1 MKFPLIRFHSF
12 AQRLSAF
19 VAVTVIV
26 VFTAIMVVYYN
37 YTKDALLDSTIKR
50 AQPLLESAALQIAGK
65 MNQVDV
71 ALNNNIWK
79 IKLSDYKDAK
89 SLEEG
94 LLSVEK
100 NVLRSN
106 SIIIGNGIGFIP
118 NYIKGKGRWYFPYS
132 SKDGDKIVAS
142 IMDNADYD
150 YFGMD
155 WFLIPIR
162 LNKDYWSEPY
172 YDEGAGNTMMT
183 TCVHLIRDD
192 AGKPIGIFGADVSLD
207 SLTQFVESM
216 KPLGPDSYSF
226 MLSRHG
232 YYLSNVDH
240 NKIMNETVFITAF
253 QDKSKDLEDVGHEMI
268 EGKTGMMKFKLQKK
282 SFYAFYTTIPGVSWS
297 ICTVTPDSYI
307 LGDLKNITNR
317 IIILFIIGLL
327 LVNVLT
333 YKVIAWMTKP
343 IAGFSK
349 SAGEIADG
357 NFNTIL
363 PVVKTEDELMTL
375 HNSIDHMRHS
385 LQTYIDELQVTTA
398 NKERMEREL
407 SIAHGI
413 QMGMLPKIFPPF
425 PERKD
430 VDLYAILKPAK
441 EVGGD
446 LYDFF
451 IREQKLYFAVGDVS
465 GKGVPASLIMA
476 IASSLFRTLTQ
487 IDTEPAN
494 IIKAMNAPL
503 CENNPSNMFIT
514 MIIGVLDLANGQM
527 RLCNAGHNPMILS
540 NKDGVHYLNLKKNL
554 PVGLMGEFDYKADS
568 LTINP
573 GDKLILYTDGVTEA
587 ESETK
592 ELFGEERLLQLVE
605 QNKQCNVRDIINVV
619 MDGIAGHVKHAV
631 QSDDITIMDIQYK
644 VS

>member
-1 MKFPLIRFHSF
+1 MKCRLIRFHSF
-12 AQRLSAF
+12 AQRLSTF
-19 VAVTVIV
+19 VSIAVVV
-26 VFTAIMVVYYN
+26 VFTAIMLVYYN

-50 AQPLLESAALQIAGK
+50 AQPLLQTAALQVAGK

-71 ALNNNIWK
+71 ALSNNMWK
-79 IKLSDYKDAK
+79 VKLSNYKNVK
-89 SLEEG
+89 SLEAG
-94 LLSVEK
+94 LLSVEE
-100 NVLRSN
+100 NILRSN

-118 NYIKGKGRWYFPYS
+118 NYIKEKGRWYFPYS
-132 SKDGDKIVAS
+132 SKVDGKINAT
-142 IMDNADYD
+142 IIDNADYD

-155 WFLIPIR
+155 WFLIPVR
-162 LNKDYWSEPY
+162 LNRDYWSEPY
-172 YDEGAGNTMMT
+172 YDEGGGNIMMT
-183 TCVHLIRDD
+183 TCVHIVRDD
-192 AGKPIGIFGADVSLD
+192 AGKTIGVLTADVSLD
-207 SLTQFVESM
+207 SLTHFVESM

-240 NKIMNETVFITAF
+240 SKIMNETVFITAF
-253 QDKSKDLEDVGHEMI
+253 EEGSKSFEKAGHDMI
-268 EGKTGMMKFKLQKK
+268 EGKEGMVKFKRQKQ
-282 SFYAFYTTIPGVSWS
+282 SFYAFYTSVPGVGWS

-307 LGDLKNITNR
+307 LGDLRNITNR
-317 IIILFIIGLL
+317 IILLFIIGLL
-327 LVNVLT
+327 LVNVIT

-343 IAGFSK
+343 IAGFSR
-349 SAGEIADG
+349 SAGEIAQG
-357 NFNTIL
+357 KFNTIL
-363 PVVKTEDELMTL
+363 PVVNTEDELMTL

-407 SIAHGI
+407 NIAHGI

-451 IREQKLYFAVGDVS
+451 IREQKLYFAIGDVS

-476 IASSLFRTLTQ
+476 ITSSLFRTLAQ
-487 IDTEPAN
+487 IDPEPAN
-494 IIKAMNAPL
+494 IIKAMNSPL
-503 CENNPSNMFIT
+503 SENNPSNMFVT
-514 MIIGVLDLANGQM
+514 MIIGVLDLASGN
-527 RLCNAGHNPMILS
+527 LKVCNAGHNPMIIS
-540 NKDGVHYLNLKKNL
+540 NNDGIHYLELKKNL
-554 PVGLMGEFDYKADS
+554 PVGLMVDFDYREDLLKM
-568 LTINP
+568 NP

-592 ELFGEERLLQLVE
+592 ELFGEKRLIELVE
-605 QNKQCNVRDIINVV
+605 QNKQKDVREIIALL
-619 MDGIAGHVKHAV
+619 MSGIAQHVKSAV

-644 VS
+644 S

>member
-1 MKFPLIRFHSF
+1 MKCRLIRFHSF
-12 AQRLSAF
+12 AQRLSTF
-19 VAVTVIV
+19 VSIAVVV
-26 VFTAIMVVYYN
+26 VFTAIMLVYYN

-50 AQPLLESAALQIAGK
+50 AQPLLQTAALQVAGK

-71 ALNNNIWK
+71 ALSNNMWK
-79 IKLSDYKDAK
+79 VKLSNYKNVK
-89 SLEEG
+89 SLEAG
-94 LLSVEK
+94 LLSVEE
-100 NVLRSN
+100 NILRSN

-118 NYIKGKGRWYFPYS
+118 NYIKEKGRWYFPYS
-132 SKDGDKIVAS
+132 SKVDGKINAT
-142 IMDNADYD
+142 IIDNADYD

-155 WFLIPIR
+155 WFLIPVR
-162 LNKDYWSEPY
+162 LNRDYWSEPY
-172 YDEGAGNTMMT
+172 YDEGAGNAMMT

-192 AGKPIGIFGADVSLD
+192 SGKPIGIFGADVSLD
-207 SLTQFVESM
+207 SLTHFVESM

-253 QDKSKDLEDVGHEMI
+253 QAKSKELENAGHEMI
-268 EGKTGMMKFKLQKK
+268 EGKTGMVKYKEQKQ
-282 SFYAFYTTIPGVSWS
+282 SFYAFYTSVPGVDWS

-307 LGDLKNITNR
+307 LGDLRNITNR
-317 IIILFIIGLL
+317 IILLFIIGLL
-327 LVNVLT
+327 LVNVIT

-349 SAGEIADG
+349 SAGEIAQG
-357 NFNTIL
+357 KFNTIL
-363 PVVKTEDELMTL
+363 PVVNTEDELMTL

-398 NKERMEREL
+398 NKERMERDL
-407 SIAHGI
+407 SIAHDI
-413 QMGMLPKIFPPF
+413 QMNMLPKIFPPF

-451 IREQKLYFAVGDVS
+451 IREQKLYFAIGDVS

-476 IASSLFRTLTQ
+476 ITSSLFRTLAQ
-487 IDTEPAN
+487 IDPEPAN
-494 IIKAMNAPL
+494 IIKAMNSPL
-503 CENNPSNMFIT
+503 SENNPSNMFVT
-514 MIIGVLDLANGQM
+514 MIIGVLDLASGNFKV
-527 RLCNAGHNPMILS
+527 CNAGHNPMIIS
-540 NKDGVHYLNLKKNL
+540 NNDGIHYLELKKNL
-554 PVGLMGEFDYKADS
+554 PVGLMVDFDYREDLLKM
-568 LTINP
+568 NP

-592 ELFGEERLLQLVE
+592 ELFGEKRLIELVE
-605 QNKQCNVRDIINVV
+605 QNKQKDVREIIALL
-619 MDGIAGHVKHAV
+619 MSGIAQHVKSAV

-644 VS
+644 S

>member
-1 MKFPLIRFHSF
+1 MKFRLIRFHSF
-12 AQRLSAF
+12 AQRLSTF
-19 VAVTVIV
+19 VSIAVVV
-26 VFTAIMVVYYN
+26 VFTAIMLVYYN

-50 AQPLLESAALQIAGK
+50 AQPLLQTAALQVAGK

-71 ALNNNIWK
+71 ALSNNMWK
-79 IKLSDYKDAK
+79 VKLSNYKNVK
-89 SLEEG
+89 SLEAG
-94 LLSVEK
+94 LLSVEE
-100 NVLRSN
+100 NILRSN

-118 NYIKGKGRWYFPYS
+118 NYIKEKGRWYFPYS
-132 SKDGDKIVAS
+132 SKVDGKINAT
-142 IMDNADYD
+142 IIDNADYD

-155 WFLIPIR
+155 WFLIPVR
-162 LNKDYWSEPY
+162 LNRDYWSEPY
-172 YDEGAGNTMMT
+172 YDEGAGNAMMT

-192 AGKPIGIFGADVSLD
+192 SGKPIGIFGADVSLD
-207 SLTQFVESM
+207 SLTHFVESM

-253 QDKSKDLEDVGHEMI
+253 QAKSKELENAGHEMI
-268 EGKTGMMKFKLQKK
+268 EGKTGMVKYKEQKQ
-282 SFYAFYTTIPGVSWS
+282 SFYAFYTSVPGVDWS

-307 LGDLKNITNR
+307 LGDLRNITNR
-317 IIILFIIGLL
+317 IILLFIIGLL
-327 LVNVLT
+327 LVNVIT

-349 SAGEIADG
+349 SAGEIAQG
-357 NFNTIL
+357 KFNTIL
-363 PVVKTEDELMTL
+363 PVVNTEDELMTL

-398 NKERMEREL
+398 NKERMERDL
-407 SIAHGI
+407 SIAHDI
-413 QMGMLPKIFPPF
+413 QMNMLPKIFPPF

-451 IREQKLYFAVGDVS
+451 IREQKLYFAIGDVS

-476 IASSLFRTLTQ
+476 ITSSLFRTLAQ
-487 IDTEPAN
+487 IDPEPAN
-494 IIKAMNAPL
+494 IIKAMNSPL
-503 CENNPSNMFIT
+503 SENNPSNMFVT
-514 MIIGVLDLANGQM
+514 MIIGVLDLASGN
-527 RLCNAGHNPMILS
+527 LKVCNAGHNPMIIS
-540 NKDGVHYLNLKKNL
+540 NNDGIHYLELKKNL
-554 PVGLMGEFDYKADS
+554 PVGLMVDFDYREDLLKM
-568 LTINP
+568 NP

-592 ELFGEERLLQLVE
+592 ELFGEKRLIELVE
-605 QNKQCNVRDIINVV
+605 QNKQKDVREIIALL
-619 MDGIAGHVKHAV
+619 MSGIAQHVKSAV

-644 VS
+644 S

>member
-1 MKFPLIRFHSF
+1 MKCRLIRFHSF
-12 AQRLSAF
+12 AQRLSTF
-19 VAVTVIV
+19 VSIAVVV
-26 VFTAIMVVYYN
+26 VFTAIMLVYYN

-50 AQPLLESAALQIAGK
+50 AQPLLQTAALQVAGK

-71 ALNNNIWK
+71 ALSNNMWK
-79 IKLSDYKDAK
+79 VKLSNYKNVK
-89 SLEEG
+89 SLEAG
-94 LLSVEK
+94 LLSVEE
-100 NVLRSN
+100 NILRSN

-118 NYIKGKGRWYFPYS
+118 NYIKEKGRWYFPYS
-132 SKDGDKIVAS
+132 SKVDGKINAT
-142 IMDNADYD
+142 IIDNADYD

-155 WFLIPIR
+155 WFLIPVR
-162 LNKDYWSEPY
+162 LNRDYWSEPY
-172 YDEGAGNTMMT
+172 YDEGAGNAMMT

-192 AGKPIGIFGADVSLD
+192 SGKPIGIFGADVSLD
-207 SLTQFVESM
+207 SLTHFVESM

-253 QDKSKDLEDVGHEMI
+253 QAKSKELENAGHEMI
-268 EGKTGMMKFKLQKK
+268 EGKTGMVKYKEQKQ
-282 SFYAFYTTIPGVSWS
+282 SFYAFYTSVPGVDWS

-307 LGDLKNITNR
+307 LGDLRNITNR
-317 IIILFIIGLL
+317 ILLLFIIGLL
-327 LVNVLT
+327 LVNVIT

-349 SAGEIADG
+349 SAGEIAQG
-357 NFNTIL
+357 KFNTIL
-363 PVVKTEDELMTL
+363 PVVNTEDELMTL

-398 NKERMEREL
+398 NKERMERDL
-407 SIAHGI
+407 SIAHDI
-413 QMGMLPKIFPPF
+413 QMNMLPKIFPPF

-451 IREQKLYFAVGDVS
+451 IREQKLYFAIGDVS

-487 IDTEPAN
+487 IDTEPSN

-514 MIIGVLDLANGQM
+514 MIIGVLDLSSGQM

-540 NKDGVHYLNLKKNL
+540 DNEGIRYLSLTKNL
-554 PVGLMGEFDYKADS
+554 PLGLMGGFDYKADS
-568 LTINP
+568 LTINQ

-592 ELFGEERLLQLVE
+592 ELFGEKRLIELVE
-605 QNKQCNVRDIINVV
+605 QNKQKDVREIIALL
-619 MDGIAGHVKHAV
+619 MSGIAQHVKSAV

-644 VS
+644 S

>member
-1 MKFPLIRFHSF
+1 
-12 AQRLSAF
+12 
-19 VAVTVIV
+19 
-26 VFTAIMVVYYN
+26 MVVYYN

-50 AQPLLESAALQIAGK
+50 AEPLLQTAALQVAGK
-65 MNQVDV
+65 MSQVDV
-71 ALNNNIWK
+71 ALSNNMWK
-79 IKLSDYKDAK
+79 IKMSDYKDFS
-89 SLEEG
+89 SLQNG
-94 LLSVEK
+94 LISIEQ
-100 NVLRSN
+100 NVLESN
-106 SIIIGNGIGFIP
+106 PIIIGGGIAFIP
-118 NYIKGKGRWYFPYS
+118 NYIKGQGKWYFPYS
-132 SKDGDKIVAS
+132 IIENGKISTS
-142 IMDNADYD
+142 ILNNEDYD

-155 WFLIPIR
+155 WFLIPVR

-172 YDEGAGNTMMT
+172 YDEGGGNIMMT
-183 TCVHLIRDD
+183 TCAHIVRDD
-192 AGKPIGIFGADVSLD
+192 AGKTIGVMTADVSLD

-240 NKIMNETVFITAF
+240 SKIMNETVFITAF
-253 QDKSKDLEDVGHEMI
+253 QTGSKDFEKAGHDMI
-268 EGKTGMMKFKLQKK
+268 AGKSGMVKFKQNKK
-282 SFYAFYTTIPGVSWS
+282 TFYAFYTNIPNVSWS
-297 ICTVTPDSYI
+297 ICAVTPDSYI
-307 LGDLKNITNR
+307 LGDLRNITNR

-398 NKERMEREL
+398 NKERMEKEL
-407 SIAHGI
+407 SIAHDI

-451 IREQKLYFAVGDVS
+451 VREQKLYFAVGDVS

-476 IASSLFRTLTQ
+476 ITSSLFRTLTQ

-503 CENNPSNMFIT
+503 CENNPSNMFVT
-514 MIIGVLDLANGQM
+514 MIIGVLDLNSGYL
-527 RLCNAGHNPMILS
+527 RVCNAGHNPMILS

-631 QSDDITIMDIQYK
+631 QSDDITVMDIQYK